1 MYFLYLYVM
10 VIAFFPFSLT
20 TRRFVKSLSIVI
32 QEMIFLRQVT
42 ELTSSVTSSYVVFSA
57 FNERQFSIET
67 DPSLIPVE
75 SELSFIV
82 GKTYILA
89 LLTCWELLG
98 RFQSNFIALESLY
111 RMQTLKK
118 IVTFNDSIISLASAR
133 WWWWWK
139 SFL

>member
-10 VIAFFPFSLT
+10 VIAFIPFSLT

-67 DPSLIPVE
+67 DSSLIPVE
-75 SELSFIV
+75 FELSFIV

-89 LLTCWELLG
+89 LLTC
-98 RFQSNFIALESLY
+98 
-111 RMQTLKK
+111 
-118 IVTFNDSIISLASAR
+118 
-133 WWWWWK
+133 
-139 SFL
+139 